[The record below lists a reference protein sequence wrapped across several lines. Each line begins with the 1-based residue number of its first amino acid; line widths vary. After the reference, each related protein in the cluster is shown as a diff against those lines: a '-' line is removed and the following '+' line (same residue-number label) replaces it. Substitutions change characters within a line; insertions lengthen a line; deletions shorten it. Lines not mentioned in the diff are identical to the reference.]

1 LQLQLKEI
9 PETIE
14 VSSGYI
20 GSGGPPSP
28 IAVRILEL
36 EAEIERLLQQYTSE
50 HPDVKAAQRRLDA
63 LRAERD
69 ADLRA
74 IATGVGGQ
82 EEANT
87 STYSIANKVYEQVK
101 LNLVEVETD
110 IQIMKERLERANE
123 RVGRL
128 ESRAAQVPEVEA
140 ALTRLNRDYTVVK
153 KNHDALLD
161 RRESARLSRA
171 RELKAEEVQFRVVE
185 PPVVPTLPSG
195 PPRGLFIIATIV
207 VGIGAGVGVSGLL
220 FVISGAISSVVG
232 LKEQFR
238 VPVFGVVSV
247 VDSLASRRLKPLKV
261 FACFG
266 TLVLLFV
273 ACGALLLIE
282 QQYGLANFVPRD
294 LVGTTRWL

>member
-1 LQLQLKEI
+1 
-9 PETIE
+9 
-14 VSSGYI
+14 
-20 GSGGPPSP
+20 
-28 IAVRILEL
+28 
-36 EAEIERLLQQYTSE
+36 
-50 HPDVKAAQRRLDA
+50 
-63 LRAERD
+63 
-69 ADLRA
+69 
-74 IATGVGGQ
+74 
-82 EEANT
+82 
-87 STYSIANKVYEQVK
+87 
-101 LNLVEVETD
+101 
-110 IQIMKERLERANE
+110 MKERLERANE